1 MKTTGKTVAGKTVR
15 VREAAPKT
23 RPKAAPKAAPKTP
36 GKGEGE
42 A

>member
-15 VREAAPKT
+15 VREAAPK
-23 RPKAAPKAAPKTP
+23 KP